1 LADKLVVKLAT
12 KLAVVRMATKL
23 ATKLAVKLAVKLAD
37 KLAVRIRRQN
47 GNEIDS
53 KSKEYLLPAAAIRV
67 LNGRL
72 IENKI
77 GSQLDDKYD
86 LMLLYPLYISIKL

>member
-1 LADKLVVKLAT
+1 MAVKLAVKMAVKMAD
-12 KLAVVRMATKL
+12 KLAVVRMATKF
-23 ATKLAVKLAVKLAD
+23 ADKLAVKLAD
-37 KLAVRIRRQN
+37 KLVVRIRRQN
-47 GNEIDS
+47 GNEIGS